1 MRVCGRAQIGVLIIL
16 GELFVE
22 EAVRKLVVG
31 VSYSSDSNVE
41 CSVILS
47 LMSCRAQKEQM
58 RMLQPT
64 ARK

>member
-1 MRVCGRAQIGVLIIL
+1 MLIIL